1 MFSSTFYCS
10 YSSVKLCLC
19 TTCHNYAYNIDVE
32 HAHFNQL
39 LKRTQFGFST
49 FRHHILKS
57 SLEGK
62 TLNIAYVR
70 ENRLGV
76 FLQSALSCML
86 ITSQREWDA
95 GLQVYVDV
103 NSNIFNIAAAA
114 VYVATAKTI
123 SPHLFPKNED

>member
-19 TTCHNYAYNIDVE
+19 TTCNNYAYNIDVE

-39 LKRTQFGFST
+39 LKRTHFGFST
-49 FRHHILKS
+49 FRHDILKS

-70 ENRLGV
+70 ESRLGV
-76 FLQSALSCML
+76 FLQSALSCIL

-95 GLQVYVDV
+95 
-103 NSNIFNIAAAA
+103 
-114 VYVATAKTI
+114 VASRFT
-123 SPHLFPKNED
+123 